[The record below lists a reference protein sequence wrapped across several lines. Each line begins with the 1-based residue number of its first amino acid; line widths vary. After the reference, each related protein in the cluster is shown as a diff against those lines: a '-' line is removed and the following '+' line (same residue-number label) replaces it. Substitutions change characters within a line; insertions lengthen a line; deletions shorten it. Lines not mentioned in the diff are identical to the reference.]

1 MSEHFKEW
9 NVLKIWLFADAISC
23 GIRIWSYICDE
34 YAQSQTSLHGYS
46 FHYQGNAGEYNT
58 NMWIQ
63 RLRGCHMFQRT
74 LIYLQHIE
82 KEDEDY
88 VG

>member
-1 MSEHFKEW
+1 MIIHMW
-9 NVLKIWLFADAISC
+9 W
-23 GIRIWSYICDE
+23 ICTK
-34 YAQSQTSLHGYS
+34 SNFPKHGYS
-46 FHYQGNAGEYNT
+46 FHCQGNAGEYNT

-74 LIYLQHIE
+74 LTYLQHIE